1 MHINIIRK
9 KMLSLRSASHFGMG
23 YYQMFTVK
31 DEHIVNGTH
40 YGVAVD
46 VSISCGVENILY
58 SFLDTLTSMDTIT
71 IVIFGTHTLKETFRA
86 SFPGLRE
93 RVSVMM
99 NSSQQ
104 GSNLMVGLSEL
115 EGDVHVLISDGMFN
129 EGPSDLKLNKPVH
142 CLSLRS
148 STEMR
153 RIASSSGG
161 RYEVVGQFRELSQ
174 IRRAIR
180 SILKKPDPLYFNVK
194 IQGNFKTIFVPAMP
208 RGGVHSFVVPTPHDG
223 IAHLSYMDKDGVV
236 FEEFC
241 PFVNSR
247 NIHPIA
253 KTFTP
258 CVSPIQKP
266 IMRECKMIEY

>member
-1 MHINIIRK
+1 
-9 KMLSLRSASHFGMG
+9 MLTLRSESHFGIG

-46 VSISCGVENILY
+46 VSSSCGVENMLY

-71 IVIFGTHTLKETFRA
+71 IVVFGTHTLKETFRA
-86 SFPGLRE
+86 SSPGLRE
-93 RVSVMM
+93 RVSAMM

-115 EGDVHVLISDGMFN
+115 EGDVYVLISDGMFN
-129 EGPSDLKLNKPVH
+129 EGPSKLNIRKPVH
-142 CLSLRS
+142 CLSIRS

-161 RYEVVGQFRELSQ
+161 SYEVIGKFREMSQ
-174 IRRAIR
+174 MRRAIR
-180 SILKKPDPLYFNVK
+180 SVLKKPDPLYFNIK
-194 IQGNFKTIFVPAMP
+194 IQGDFKTIYVPAMP
-208 RGGVHSFVVPTPHDG
+208 RGGVHTFVVPTPHDG
-223 IAHLSYMDKDGVV
+223 IAHLSYMDKDGVA

-241 PFVNSR
+241 PFVNS
-247 NIHPIA
+247 NNVHPIA
-253 KTFTP
+253 KKFAP
-258 CVSPIQKP
+258 CISPIHKP
-266 IMRECKMIEY
+266 IMRECSMVEY